1 MNKETLKKLSFLV
14 VSLFVIGGMF
24 IVLKGI
30 QTSNSET
37 GEAVITDGVQV
48 VNVFAKNGYSPA
60 VITAK
65 ADTPTILRISTNNTY
80 DCSAAL
86 NIPALSYSKFLPT
99 SGSSDVQILPQKPG
113 TEILGS
119 CSMGMYGFKIV
130 FV

>member
-1 MNKETLKKLSFLV
+1 MNKETLKKTSFLI
-14 VSLFVIGGMF
+14 VSLLVIGGLF
-24 IVLKGI
+24 FVLKNI
-30 QTSNSET
+30 QNGNSET
-37 GEAVITDGVQV
+37 GEAIVQDGVQV
-48 VNVFAKNGYSPA
+48 VNVFAKNGYSPSI
-60 VITAK
+60 ITAK

-99 SGSSDVQILPQKPG
+99 SGSSDVQILPQKAG